1 MRGYSG
7 WNYAPYRPF
16 MTEVGDIYI
25 CRIVPSTH
33 AIHFEW
39 LDVGETCEVFCR
51 KRGEGDFACVG
62 KTAKTEFD
70 IVGLETETDYEF
82 YVCAGDKKSRIRLA
96 RAGESIGTVITYLHP
111 EDDAYLF
118 SGRYL
123 SSPSLVRH
131 PQGHLLAS
139 LDIFASG
146 CPQNLT
152 LVYRSDDDGKTWKYV
167 NELMPCFWGLL
178 FIHKGELYMLS
189 MATEYGDLLLGKSLD
204 GGKTF
209 GTPVSLLR
217 GSNGKNKNAGCHK
230 SPQKMCYY
238 NGRLYGSMEWGT
250 WGNKDYGHAAMV
262 MSIDENDDLMV
273 PENWSFTEPVRFDAL
288 APELE
293 GYPTD
298 TVTIEGN
305 VVVTPEGKLV
315 NIMRTTLPNQ
325 AIVLDVD
332 TQNPENPLKFSRL
345 MEFHANRSKFSIRYD
360 EVSKR
365 YYTIA
370 STITDDEKPF
380 ARNYLTLMVSEDLI
394 KWDIIADLY
403 DFRDRSHLEA
413 GVQYVQFEFEGDDII
428 YVCRTALNNAHTY
441 HDSNYITFHR
451 IRNFRDLAKN

>member
-1 MRGYSG
+1 
-7 WNYAPYRPF
+7 
-16 MTEVGDIYI
+16 
-25 CRIVPSTH
+25 
-33 AIHFEW
+33 
-39 LDVGETCEVFCR
+39 
-51 KRGEGDFACVG
+51 
-62 KTAKTEFD
+62 
-70 IVGLETETDYEF
+70 
-82 YVCAGDKKSRIRLA
+82 
-96 RAGESIGTVITYLHP
+96 
-111 EDDAYLF
+111 
-118 SGRYL
+118 
-123 SSPSLVRH
+123 
-131 PQGHLLAS
+131 
-139 LDIFASG
+139 
-146 CPQNLT
+146 
-152 LVYRSDDDGKTWKYV
+152 
-167 NELMPCFWGLL
+167 
-178 FIHKGELYMLS
+178 MLS

-217 GSNGKNKNAGCHK
+217 GSNGKGKNAGCHK
-230 SPQKMCYY
+230 NPQKMCYY

-250 WGNKDYGHAAMV
+250 WSNKDYGHAAMV

-332 TQNPENPLKFSRL
+332 TQNPEKPLKFSRL

-360 EVSKR
+360 EVSAC

-380 ARNYLTLMVSEDLI
+380 ARNYLTLMASKDLV
-394 KWDIIADLY
+394 KWNIIADLY

-451 IRNFRDLAKN
+451 IQNFRELAEK

>member
-1 MRGYSG
+1 
-7 WNYAPYRPF
+7 
-16 MTEVGDIYI
+16 
-25 CRIVPSTH
+25 
-33 AIHFEW
+33 
-39 LDVGETCEVFCR
+39 
-51 KRGEGDFACVG
+51 
-62 KTAKTEFD
+62 
-70 IVGLETETDYEF
+70 
-82 YVCAGDKKSRIRLA
+82 
-96 RAGESIGTVITYLHP
+96 
-111 EDDAYLF
+111 
-118 SGRYL
+118 
-123 SSPSLVRH
+123 
-131 PQGHLLAS
+131 
-139 LDIFASG
+139 
-146 CPQNLT
+146 
-152 LVYRSDDDGKTWKYV
+152 
-167 NELMPCFWGLL
+167 
-178 FIHKGELYMLS
+178 
-189 MATEYGDLLLGKSLD
+189 
-204 GGKTF
+204 
-209 GTPVSLLR
+209 
-217 GSNGKNKNAGCHK
+217 
-230 SPQKMCYY
+230 
-238 NGRLYGSMEWGT
+238 MEWGT